1 MWVLVAAIYLIVVI
15 IIVSLTFPNPK
26 SVGHWDSFYDK
37 MRSESKQKLVYV
49 KKPGVGKYRIVE
61 GREEF
66 MRVVTTPTVTV
77 EMPNGHTLTFEA
89 ELPEKAREAVVQ
101 EYWNI
106 VKAEVNRMRIRHLLI
121 NCLIMILT

>member
-1 MWVLVAAIYLIVVI
+1 
-15 IIVSLTFPNPK
+15 
-26 SVGHWDSFYDK
+26 
-37 MRSESKQKLVYV
+37 
-49 KKPGVGKYRIVE
+49 
-61 GREEF
+61 